1 MKSDHPTFE
10 DHRGSFTAI
19 KCEGWEQTN
28 VCLNTNKY
36 TFRGMHYQTEPPQ
49 TKYVKVI
56 QGSIVDIL
64 YNLETKETHFF
75 HLNNQESLLV
85 LPVYA
90 HGFLTLE
97 KDTIVSYLIN
107 GKYNPASEHSIIWKD
122 VPEIKDTILT
132 YCNENEITISKKDLF
147 NS

>member
-10 DHRGSFTAI
+10 DHRGSFTPI
-19 KCEGWEQTN
+19 DCKGWDQTN

-36 TFRGMHYQTEPPQ
+36 TFRGMHYQTDPPQ

-56 QGSIVDIL
+56 QGSIIDIL

-85 LPVYA
+85 LPVYS

-107 GKYNPASEHSIIWKD
+107 GKYNPTSEHSIFWKD
-122 VPEIKDTILT
+122 VPEIKDIVLT
-132 YCNENEITISKKDLF
+132 YCNENQITISKKDLS